1 MKWVFLGL
9 ALALLLAHPVDVSA
23 QPMQVV
29 STCGGV
35 TFIVGD
41 GVNGTVDTT
50 GKQCVNATVS
60 VSASIAGFT
69 PSNHYATLTATASSS
84 ASTAIPTNTGS
95 VVLYNTGTSAVS
107 CTFASGAAVG
117 VANNEIIQPASSVGY
132 STTGYDHVA
141 CIDQTGSASNLVI
154 LSGGAGLFAGAGG
167 GGGSS
172 SGGAVTIAD
181 GASVTLGAK
190 ADAKSTATDTTP
202 ITVMSVLKQIS
213 ASVQAMVTSL
223 AGSLTVNLPTG
234 ASTSTNQTSQITQ
247 ETATAQALG
256 TTADSVCGTATG
268 TCTLAALIKFL
279 NNAATSAIPTT
290 QSGVATALI
299 TCDNSITYDASTNG
313 STQLVAL
320 ASGQKI
326 YVCGY
331 SILAAGTV
339 NVELDYG
346 TGTACATGN
355 AKMTPA
361 YQLTAQVGIVDGA
374 PSYRGLATIAS
385 NELCLKTNAGVAVQ
399 AIVYYTRF

>member
-9 ALALLLAHPVDVSA
+9 ALVWSASAAA
-23 QPMQVV
+23 QPKQVV
-29 STCGGV
+29 ATCGGV
-35 TFIVGD
+35 TVAQTGD
-41 GVNGTVDTT
+41 TINGTANPV
-50 GKQCVNATVS
+50 GQECVNAS
-60 VSASIAGFT
+60 VSASITGFS
-69 PSNHYATLTATASSS
+69 PAT
-84 ASTAIPTNTGS
+84 
-95 VVLYNTGTSAVS
+95 TGTPIAVTTGGVSGTLPAGTVVVVSNVGATNGAYCKLGASATTS
-107 CTFASGAAVG
+107 DQLIPPNSWFAFTVGAATQLTC
-117 VANNEIIQPASSVGY
+117 ITST
-132 STTGYDHVA
+132 STTTV
-141 CIDQTGSASNLVI
+141 NMV
-154 LSGGAGLFAGAGG
+154 GGAGLPTGSGG
-167 GGGSS
+167 GGGASS
-172 SGGAVTIAD
+172 SGAVTIAD

-202 ITVMSVLKQIS
+202 ITIMSALKQIS

-234 ASTSTNQTSQITQ
+234 ASTSANQTSQITQ
-247 ETATAQALG
+247 ETASAAALG

-268 TCTLAALIKFL
+268 TCTLEALFKFL

-299 TCDNSITYDASTNG
+299 TCDKSITYDASTNG

-320 ASGQKI
+320 ASGQKT

-385 NELCLKTNAGVAVQ
+385 NELCLKTSAGVAVQ
-399 AIVYYTRF
+399 AIVYYTQF